1 MVERHIILEIVVT
14 LKSIDRILC
23 NMNDMLL
30 EILEAQKEKGNGLQE
45 AGDRLNK
52 IEEKLNE

>member
-1 MVERHIILEIVVT
+1 MGERHIIDIVVT

-30 EILEAQKEKGNGLQE
+30 EILEAQKEKGNG
-45 AGDRLNK
+45 DN
-52 IEEKLNE
+52 

>member
-1 MVERHIILEIVVT
+1 MGERHIIEIVVT

-30 EILEAQKEKGNGLQE
+30 EILEAQKEKGNG
-45 AGDRLNK
+45 DN
-52 IEEKLNE
+52 